1 MYGSP
6 LVLGANMI
14 DLLLRQVQIEG
25 ELEPV
30 DVAVDGGVIIGRG
43 TELNY
48 AAKREI
54 AGNGRFHTPP
64 FVESHLHLDIA
75 LMNDWKRPGRPE
87 PYLSHYGLNES
98 MERRRRDFTVADI
111 ERRASKALEMASR
124 HGVTALRAQ
133 CHVDREVGLKHV
145 EVLQRVKE
153 KYADRVTVQIVT
165 FPQQGLIN
173 HPDNA
178 DLFREAFNIGADV
191 MGGASNLD
199 VDENGRVA
207 WQDHINAAFDLAMEL
222 DIDLDIHADLGIPQ
236 SVTLDELETV
246 YIARQTIKR
255 GYQGRVV
262 VGHASTLGVATPDVA
277 AEAISLIKEA
287 ELTITSQPDLYR
299 LGREDTHNVR
309 RGLTCV
315 KQLLSAGV
323 NVTYASNNVRD
334 ALRPMGNFD
343 LLEEGLILSYGA
355 HMDTIEEFN
364 TILQMSTTNA
374 AKALR
379 LPRYG
384 LKTGCTAD
392 FVILDAPTPSAAII
406 GQAAKVF
413 VFKNG
418 RLLTVNKTGSQLFD
432 MNARHETH
440 NSE

>member
-1 MYGSP
+1 
-6 LVLGANMI
+6 MI
-14 DLLLRQVQIEG
+14 DLLLRNVRIEG
-25 ELEPV
+25 EGTPV
-30 DVAVDGGVIIGRG
+30 DVAVDGGVIVDRG
-43 TELNY
+43 VNLDY
-48 AAKREI
+48 VAWQEI
-54 AGNGRFHTPP
+54 AGNGRLLIPG

-75 LMNDWKRPGRPE
+75 LMNDWQQPGRPE
-87 PYLSHYGLNES
+87 PYLSHYGLNKS
-98 MERRRRDFTVADI
+98 MERRRRDFTVEDI
-111 ERRASKALEMASR
+111 ERRASTALELASR

-153 KYADRVTVQIVT
+153 KYAGRVTVQIVT

-178 DLFREAFNIGADV
+178 DLFREAFRIGADV

-199 VDENGRVA
+199 VGDDGRIA
-207 WQDHINAAFDLAMEL
+207 WRSHIDAAFDLAMEL

-236 SVTLDELETV
+236 TITLDELETV
-246 YIARQTIKR
+246 YIARQTIER
-255 GYQGRVV
+255 GYQERVT

-277 AEAISLIKEA
+277 AEAIALIKEA
-287 ELTITSQPDLYR
+287 ELNIISQPDLYR

-309 RGLTCV
+309 RGLTRV
-315 KQLLSAGV
+315 KELLAAGV

-355 HMDTIEEFN
+355 HMDTVEELN
-364 TILQMSTTNA
+364 TILRMSTTNA

-379 LPRYG
+379 LPNYG
-384 LKTGCTAD
+384 LQPGCTAD
-392 FVILDAPTPSAAII
+392 FVLLNAPTPSATIV
-406 GQAAKVF
+406 GQVEKAY

-418 RLLTVNKTGSQLFD
+418 RLMAANQTIHQLF
-432 MNARHETH
+432 NGHLAANLLE
-440 NSE
+440 NE